1 MRSRVARGK
10 GGRNLFAGDGLE
22 TGDGVRRSS
31 IWADRSPTPRRRT
44 GMDRDVR
51 ATDTNNRDGRTR
63 RARGDSE
70 HESRRWWK
78 ERKTEP
84 RNSCGRTGEGSRPQ
98 LDQAC
103 SAYYASPRA
112 RHDRLGPCDPAPPR
126 SRPCAAPPSN
136 AAPALPA
143 RPASPTAHRPSSPPP
158 PPPAEREGSDQQRGR
173 CDTRRHTMISPSPSE
188 TQPSARFESAPN
200 LPCSPD
206 DQRQLLPF
214 LLCPASS
221 VPLRPIH
228 TSSPTSSVIGF
239 PSNTDA
245 NPH

>member
-1 MRSRVARGK
+1 MRSSLARGK

-112 RHDRLGPCDPAPPR
+112 RHDRDLASAHATPLRPAAARVPPR
-126 SRPCAAPPSN
+126 PR
-136 AAPALPA
+136 
-143 RPASPTAHRPSSPPP
+143 TPPP
-158 PPPAEREGSDQQRGR
+158 PCLPAP
-173 CDTRRHTMISPSPSE
+173 RRPQHTDPAARRRRR
-188 TQPSARFESAPN
+188 QLSARAATNSA
-200 LPCSPD
+200 D
-206 DQRQLLPF
+206 D
-214 LLCPASS
+214 
-221 VPLRPIH
+221 VIH
-228 TSSPTSSVIGF
+228 AGTL
-239 PSNTDA
+239 
-245 NPH
+245 

>member
-63 RARGDSE
+63 RTRGDSE

-136 AAPALPA
+136 AAPARLPA
-143 RPASPTAHRPSSPPP
+143 PRRTAHTDPAARPRP
-158 PPPAEREGSDQQRGR
+158 RQL
-173 CDTRRHTMISPSPSE
+173 
-188 TQPSARFESAPN
+188 SARAATNSA
-200 LPCSPD
+200 D
-206 DQRQLLPF
+206 D
-214 LLCPASS
+214 
-221 VPLRPIH
+221 VIH
-228 TSSPTSSVIGF
+228 ACTL
-239 PSNTDA
+239 
-245 NPH
+245 

>member
-1 MRSRVARGK
+1 MDWKLETGSGGPRSGLIDLPRQEDGRVWIETFEPLIRTTET
-10 GGRNLFAGDGLE
+10 GGHGELAETANTKAGDGGRRE
-22 TGDGVRRSS
+22 RRSPGIAAGGRERAAGHS
-31 IWADRSPTPRRRT
+31 LTKPVAPITPVPARVMTATTPRPMR
-44 GMDRDVR
+44 
-51 ATDTNNRDGRTR
+51 
-63 RARGDSE
+63 
-70 HESRRWWK
+70 
-78 ERKTEP
+78 
-84 RNSCGRTGEGSRPQ
+84 
-98 LDQAC
+98 
-103 SAYYASPRA
+103 
-112 RHDRLGPCDPAPPR
+112 PR
-126 SRPCAAPPSN
+126 SAPQPPVCR
-136 AAPALPA
+136 PALERRPRSPA

-173 CDTRRHTMISPSPSE
+173 CDTRRHSMISPSPSE